1 MQSLSVNILAASSVH
16 IIPGKRMPYVGKM
29 HPDLVSSSRLRTH
42 LHERIAFSGS
52 QPYIISYRRLT
63 VLTNAAKYDRLAL
76 SCNGSVYRAALLGN
90 AVNCRKIDLFAVS
103 LKQVCGMSILCGYA
117 QSRGIAVKP
126 VHGTKG
132 QLRVAVR
139 KIIPQRIALMLYRG
153 MYGHPSR
160 LVKDHK
166 AFVFKSYRNVQA
178 AVRLEEACILG
189 TQDDLIPRKD
199 NINAADRLVVPRN
212 TAIYPFKL
220 RQQPP

>member
-1 MQSLSVNILAASSVH
+1 MS
-16 IIPGKRMPYVGKM
+16 KM
-29 HPDLVSSSRLRTH
+29 HSYLMSSPRLRMH
-42 LHERIAFSGS
+42 LHERITFPVS
-52 QPYIISYRRLT
+52 QPYVISYRRLT
-63 VLTNAAKYDRLAL
+63 VLANTAQYDRLTL
-76 SCNGSVYRAALLGN
+76 SCNGSVYRTALLGN
-90 AVNCRKIDLFAVS
+90 AVNCRKIDLFAAS

-126 VHGTKG
+126 VHGTKR

-153 MYGHPSR
+153 MHRHPSR

-166 AFVFKSYRNVQA
+166 AFVFKNYRNVQA
-178 AVRLEEACILG
+178 SVRLEEACILG
-189 TQDDLIPRKD
+189 TQNDLIPRKD

-212 TAIYPFKL
+212 AAIYPFKL